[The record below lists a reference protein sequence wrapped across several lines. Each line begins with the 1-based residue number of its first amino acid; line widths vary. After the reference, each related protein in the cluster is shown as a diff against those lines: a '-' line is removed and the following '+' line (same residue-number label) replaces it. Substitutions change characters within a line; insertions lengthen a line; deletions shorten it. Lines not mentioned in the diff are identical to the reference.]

1 MSLEVCNYLPYLD
14 RAAFRN
20 PLYLQ
25 SFGWLTVVGM
35 AFQASGGLLAVWSE
49 AAMVGSVRFAVWSL
63 KQRWLAGLA
72 PECAGDQRPLLA
84 CPHRQQELTVCPLT
98 CVSLVI
104 E

>member
-35 AFQASGGLLAVWSE
+35 AFQASGVLFAVCS
-49 AAMVGSVRFAVWSL
+49 AAAISMVGWF
-63 KQRWLAGLA
+63 
-72 PECAGDQRPLLA
+72 
-84 CPHRQQELTVCPLT
+84 CPRVCW
-98 CVSLVI
+98 
-104 E
+104 